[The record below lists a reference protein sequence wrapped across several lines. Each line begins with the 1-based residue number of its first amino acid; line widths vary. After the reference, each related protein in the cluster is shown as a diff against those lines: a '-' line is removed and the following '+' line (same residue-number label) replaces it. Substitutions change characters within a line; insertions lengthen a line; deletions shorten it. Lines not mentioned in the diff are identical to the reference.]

1 VLLAED
7 LLLLLTDDTSGR
19 LSAFDAKV
27 DYLLAGANL
36 VELALTG
43 RVEISRKVKPIRF
56 LGINR
61 QVDRLVVR
69 DPSPTGDAVLD
80 AALQIAIRGQGN
92 HLLWA
97 IRKSRMNLRWTL
109 YMRLVSSGMVRDEST
124 SLLGRDRWPVQ
135 DSRHIA
141 EVRRPVIEALVGQ
154 TTPDTRSA
162 ALIALLHTIRHE
174 PTIVGVGHRAEISR
188 LIERRGTVIAR
199 SSWAPEAVRDSIDAI
214 IATTGKQARLAGEGG
229 GG

>member
-1 VLLAED
+1 MLLAED

-19 LSAFDAKV
+19 LSAWEVKV
-27 DYLLAGANL
+27 DFLLAGANL
-36 VELALTG
+36 VELALMG
-43 RVEISRKVKPIRF
+43 RVEGSREVKPIRF

-80 AALQIAIRGQGN
+80 AALQIAIRSKGR
-92 HLLWA
+92 LLWA

-141 EVRRPVIEALVGQ
+141 EVRRPVIEALVEQ